1 MITAICILSIL
12 LITCG
17 FIIYNLLNKLEKTQD
32 ELDDVSLSITDF
44 MTDLQKGYNAMK
56 QVDSK
61 GAFEKD
67 DETGTIFS
75 VIKGILQDLN
85 NKYSIEEVTDEK

>member
-44 MTDLQKGYNAMK
+44 MSDLQKGYNAMK